1 MKIKLNNE
9 LFELKHAD
17 ALTINEY
24 LKLSKLE
31 SINIINYI
39 STIVNKEFAQIADLK
54 FSERDIKIISAY
66 VGSIKSYD
74 YFLNFPSD
82 SFYFGYT
89 GQTFYKNKLQKV
101 ETVGTRMLL
110 EQFKSENIIEIA
122 TYLLAVIITENYD
135 NEKVQSNY
143 ERLLNC
149 NYIQVLSYAA
159 FFLQTFKNGSNKG
172 QNFLTWLA
180 NKYGINIR
188 KN

>member
-1 MKIKLNNE
+1 MKIKLNNDY
-9 LFELKHAD
+9 FELKHAD
-17 ALTINEY
+17 ALTIKEY
-24 LKLSKLE
+24 LELSKLE

-39 STIVNKEFAQIADLK
+39 ATISGKEFAQIADLK

-74 YFLNFPSD
+74 YFLSFPSD

-89 GQTFYKNKLQKV
+89 GQTFYKNNLQKV

-110 EQFKSENIIEIA
+110 EQFKSENIIELA
-122 TYLLAVIITENYD
+122 TYLLAIIITENYD
-135 NEKVQSNY
+135 SEQVQQNY
-143 ERLLNC
+143 ERLLNY

-159 FFLQTFKNGSNKG
+159 FFLQTFKNGSSKG
-172 QNFLTWLA
+172 TKFLRWLT
-180 NKYGINIR
+180 KIFGINTQ